1 MHAEYHI
8 STIAKLDKRAAI
20 IERQLRRHEHYST
33 TIDWAALSN
42 EQAARAALAEE
53 RLLDESAEIALE
65 IDFYAD
71 QMSLSYDWFD

>member
-1 MHAEYHI
+1 M
-8 STIAKLDKRAAI
+8 
-20 IERQLRRHEHYST
+20 
-33 TIDWAALSN
+33 SN

-71 QMSLSYDWFD
+71 QMSLSYEWSD

>member
-1 MHAEYHI
+1 MYAEYHI
-8 STIAKLDKRAAI
+8 STIAKLDNQAAF
-20 IERQLRRHEHYST
+20 IERQLRRHEHYSA

-53 RLLDESAEIALE
+53 RLLNESAEIALE

-71 QMSLSYDWFD
+71 QMSLSYDWSD